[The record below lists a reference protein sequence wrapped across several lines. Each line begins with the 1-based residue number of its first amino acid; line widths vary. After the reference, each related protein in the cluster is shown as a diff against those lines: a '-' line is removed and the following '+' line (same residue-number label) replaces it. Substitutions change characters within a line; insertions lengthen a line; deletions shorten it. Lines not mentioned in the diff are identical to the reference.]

1 MSAFASMDLNGDG
14 VVTQEEFCAAQ
25 RRMAAQH
32 PGGRP
37 AGGPEWLAAPPA
49 VQAMRAV
56 SRIEVQE
63 KVNAIEAGAALLG
76 QEVEMPNRY
85 AVIDGATHQQV
96 FFAVEQTGFVQR
108 QLKQCFGDCTP
119 WNLDIFY
126 TGRGA
131 PQKAFHVERP
141 ATCTCCCF
149 NRPAAGVYDATSG
162 RVLGSISDPCTCLS
176 TYFTVRDESGRAVLS
191 ADGGCC
197 QLGLWCPCPCGPCSR
212 VDFDITDTQ
221 SGRTVGHIQKR
232 VPSPLM
238 WMFAPDVDNYAIDF
252 GRVSNPNYKVLIMAM
267 SIFMD
272 FRYWNDNTR
281 DNRNRGLPYL
291 QVDQYARG
299 AGDM

>member
-1 MSAFASMDLNGDG
+1 QTSGCSNFFGADNVQKQPAPILWGSVGSLGCPLPQLAQGFFAGPLSQGSRRPRASCGPPPAAMSRGAPRHGAVHGGRHAAMSAFASMDLNGDG

-49 VQAMRAV
+49 VQAMRGV

-131 PQKAFHVERP
+131 PQKA
-141 ATCTCCCF
+141 
-149 NRPAAGVYDATSG
+149 
-162 RVLGSISDPCTCLS
+162 
-176 TYFTVRDESGRAVLS
+176 
-191 ADGGCC
+191 
-197 QLGLWCPCPCGPCSR
+197 
-212 VDFDITDTQ
+212 
-221 SGRTVGHIQKR
+221 
-232 VPSPLM
+232 
-238 WMFAPDVDNYAIDF
+238 
-252 GRVSNPNYKVLIMAM
+252 
-267 SIFMD
+267 
-272 FRYWNDNTR
+272 
-281 DNRNRGLPYL
+281 
-291 QVDQYARG
+291 
-299 AGDM
+299 

>member
-1 MSAFASMDLNGDG
+1 DIRLLQFFRCRQRPKAARSHSLGERRISGMPAAAASSGLLRRPPPITTHQTVVSQGSRRPRASCGPPPAAMSRGAPRHGAVHGGRHAAMSAFASMDLNGDG

-49 VQAMRAV
+49 VQAMRGV

-131 PQKAFHVERP
+131 PQKA
-141 ATCTCCCF
+141 
-149 NRPAAGVYDATSG
+149 
-162 RVLGSISDPCTCLS
+162 
-176 TYFTVRDESGRAVLS
+176 
-191 ADGGCC
+191 
-197 QLGLWCPCPCGPCSR
+197 
-212 VDFDITDTQ
+212 
-221 SGRTVGHIQKR
+221 
-232 VPSPLM
+232 
-238 WMFAPDVDNYAIDF
+238 
-252 GRVSNPNYKVLIMAM
+252 
-267 SIFMD
+267 
-272 FRYWNDNTR
+272 
-281 DNRNRGLPYL
+281 
-291 QVDQYARG
+291 
-299 AGDM
+299 